1 MMRKTRNERYK
12 KPEGNITL
20 TRQGLMPGS
29 LPSTLIFCPLPVS
42 NRPTVLTLVGNFLS
56 FSIFILYLF
65 SLPVSATVCGYE
77 LDSYTGCSGTIA
89 NVYACF
95 RTRYPDRD
103 PIGECTIPGG
113 FVSVYTADRFYGTS
127 DGGNV
132 ECTGQTIRN
141 EFTGACDNL
150 PSSPS
155 KDKQQGCQKTT
166 GTSVGNPCNPANGN
180 KYESVTDYRGTGL
193 SFTRSYNSLVAKDGD
208 LGFGW
213 SGNRYRRLEFSS
225 ATQIMVRHADGK
237 GDPFSK
243 TNGNW
248 VGDSDTDRVLRETT
262 GGYTVDLPDGRTEQY
277 DTAGKLISETDR
289 NGQITT
295 YTYDSANK
303 LTTVTG
309 PYGHTLQ
316 FVYDANAHLTSLTD
330 PNGKIITYSYDAQN
344 NLSTVSYPDGG
355 QRIYHYE
362 NVSFSHHLTGITDE
376 NGDRYSTFAYDS
388 VGRAIF
394 TGHAQT
400 DNGAPQEGFS
410 LDYNSWGGQ

>member
-12 KPEGNITL
+12 KSKG
-20 TRQGLMPGS
+20 
-29 LPSTLIFCPLPVS
+29 V
-42 NRPTVLTLVGNFLS
+42 
-56 FSIFILYLF
+56 
-65 SLPVSATVCGYE
+65 
-77 LDSYTGCSGTIA
+77 
-89 NVYACF
+89 
-95 RTRYPDRD
+95 
-103 PIGECTIPGG
+103 
-113 FVSVYTADRFYGTS
+113 
-127 DGGNV
+127 
-132 ECTGQTIRN
+132 
-141 EFTGACDNL
+141 L
-150 PSSPS
+150 PSSSAIPWFLAVLLYPVFLITTNQSLAYDLRPDFTYAGSLRYIAECKWHKYWNPDYTFSGEIITQTYWAAGVVKYDDFLNTVNVYVNGKYYSQCTRSFTALACTPPQIHDPNYTACVYPS
-155 KDKQQGCQKTT
+155 LQSAKDKQQGKPKAC
-166 GTSVGNPCNPANGN
+166 VGNPCNPANGN

-213 SGNRYRRLEFSS
+213 SGNRYKRLEFSS
-225 ATQIMVRHADGK
+225 ATQIVVRHADGK
-237 GDPFSK
+237 GEPFTK

-355 QRIYHYE
+355 LRIYHYE
-362 NVSFSHHLTGITDE
+362 NVSFPHHLTGITDE

>member
-1 MMRKTRNERYK
+1 MRY
-12 KPEGNITL
+12 
-20 TRQGLMPGS
+20 
-29 LPSTLIFCPLPVS
+29 TLI
-42 NRPTVLTLVGNFLS
+42 
-56 FSIFILYLF
+56 IFFYLF
-65 SLPVSATVCGYE
+65 STAAPADLCSYQ
-77 LDSYTGCSGTIA
+77 LDSYSGCRGTIA
-89 NVYACF
+89 DVYSCF
-95 RTRYPDRD
+95 RTRYPDR
-103 PIGECTIPGG
+103 PLVGECTTPGG
-113 FVSVYTADRFYGTS
+113 FVSVFTADRFYGTS
-127 DGGNV
+127 EGGNV
-132 ECTGQTIRN
+132 ECTAPSFRN
-141 EFTGACDNL
+141 QYTGACVSNG
-150 PSSPS
+150 
-155 KDKQQGCQKTT
+155 KAKQQGKPKAC
-166 GTSVGNPCNPANGN
+166 VGNPCNPANGN

-193 SFTRSYNSLVAKDGD
+193 LFTRNYNSLVAKDGD

-213 SGNRYRRLEFSS
+213 SGNRYRRLEFIS
-225 ATQIMVRHADGK
+225 ATQVTVRHSDGK
-237 GDPFSK
+237 GDPFTK
-243 TNGNW
+243 TGGNW
-248 VGDSDTDRVLRETT
+248 AGDPDTDRVLRETT

-295 YTYDSANK
+295 YTYDSAGK

-316 FVYDANAHLTSLTD
+316 FVYDANGHLTRLTD

-362 NVSFSHHLTGITDE
+362 NVSFPHHLTGITDE